1 MRDFIDVT
9 DLTKEEVLQI
19 FEIAREIETKKLH
32 KSKWCLLEDKVV
44 TLAFFEPST
53 RTRLTFEVAAKRLCA
68 HTMSVVGEEATSLMK
83 GESLA
88 DTIRVL
94 DTFSDVIVLRHKYEG
109 ASRYASEIANAP
121 VINAGDGR
129 RQHPTQTLIDL
140 YTVEKVKGT
149 IDDLVYAV
157 VGDLRYARTANS
169 FLLGLTL
176 FKPRAVYL
184 AYPPPLA
191 PREEI
196 IERLEE
202 AGITLYVNRNIQ
214 EVLEVADV
222 VYVTRIQRERLPD
235 PREYEKLKGSYRIT
249 KDMLRKAKEGL
260 IILHPLP
267 RTEELDPAIDDT
279 PYAAYFKQVESAVP
293 IRMAILA
300 KAVGVL

>member
-1 MRDFIDVT
+1 MKDFISIT
-9 DLTKEEVLQI
+9 DLTKEEILKI
-19 FEIAREIETKKLH
+19 FEIAREIEEKKLH

-44 TLAFFEPST
+44 ALAFFEPST
-53 RTRLTFEVAAKRLCA
+53 RTRLSFEVAAKRLCA
-68 HTMSVVGEEATSLMK
+68 HPMSVVGEEATSLMK
-83 GESLA
+83 GESFA

-109 ASRYASEIANAP
+109 ASKFASEIAESP

-140 YTVEKVKGT
+140 YTVNKLKGT

-184 AYPPPLA
+184 SYPPPLA

-196 IERLEE
+196 LESLE
-202 AGITLYVNRNIQ
+202 SAGIVVYVNKNI
-214 EVLEVADV
+214 EEILEVADV
-222 VYVTRIQRERLPD
+222 VYVTRIQKERLPD
-235 PREYEKLKGSYRIT
+235 PREYEKLKGSYKIT
-249 KDMLRKAKEGL
+249 KEMLKRAKEGL

-267 RTEELDPAIDDT
+267 RTEELDPAIDKT
-279 PYAAYFKQVESAVP
+279 NYAAYFKQVEAAVP
-293 IRMAILA
+293 VRMAVLA
-300 KAVGVL
+300 RAVGAL